1 MKPTYAQR
9 NTLLLRMGFTSYD
22 NYLAGVLWAE
32 IRDAVVNRDSHT
44 CKLCDNKSEVVHH
57 IDYEEATMRGES
69 LDGLVSVC
77 CRCHKNIEFSKKGEK
92 RSLLSA
98 QYAYRNLMGCKLG
111 LKKKSKQ
118 KHTKKRSSK
127 PRCACGNFRRH
138 NRLKCRICEPNGKI
152 VTRHSNRPMKV
163 SI

>member
-118 KHTKKRSSK
+118 VMCCKLLRKQIR
-127 PRCACGNFRRH
+127 G
-138 NRLKCRICEPNGKI
+138 LI
-152 VTRHSNRPMKV
+152 VAERGSFTHSNEAEKRKCW
-163 SI
+163 IL